1 MPDPAAPAPPE
12 AIVAFQQPDGTPI
25 ARWLCTPERLEDLA
39 LGWLFC
45 EGLIERSD
53 EVHELHLTP
62 AGHVCG
68 RLGDE
73 ARARLEVYDRDA
85 GPGPARAMRDPIRPP
100 VPLRPDEGTQ
110 ALLADP
116 GRLGDLFLELFDGAR
131 LKSVH
136 GGGLHT
142 GGRVVGG
149 RIVDIA
155 EDVSRSAVVD
165 KLVGAARRQARP
177 GEPESDGAMLL
188 LSGRIS
194 ATIAAKLVRAG
205 VAAAATISLPTSLAV
220 DIAETAGL
228 AIVGRARRDAPFR
241 YGAR

>member
-1 MPDPAAPAPPE
+1 MPDPEAPAPPE
-12 AIVAFQQPDGTPI
+12 ALVAFEQPDGTLV

-53 EVHELHLTP
+53 EVHELHVTSD
-62 AGHVCG
+62 GHVRA

-73 ARARLEVYDRDA
+73 ARARLAEFDREP
-85 GPGPARAMRDPIRPP
+85 GPGTARGLRYPIRTP
-100 VPLRPDEGTQ
+100 VPLRPDEDTR

-116 GRLGDLFLELFDGAR
+116 DRLGELFLQMFDGAR
-131 LKSVH
+131 LKSIH

-142 GGRVVGG
+142 GGRVFGG

-165 KLVGAARRQARP
+165 KLVGAARRQAHPARP
-177 GEPESDGAMLL
+177 TSDGDMLL

-220 DIAETAGL
+220 EIAEQAGL
-228 AIVGRARRDAPFR
+228 AIIGRARREAPFH
-241 YGAR
+241 YGAG

>member
-1 MPDPAAPAPPE
+1 MPDSAAPAPPE
-12 AIVAFQQPDGTPI
+12 AIVDFEQPDGTLI

-39 LGWLFC
+39 LGWLIC
-45 EGLIERSD
+45 EGLVERTD

-62 AGHVCG
+62 AGHVRA
-68 RLGDE
+68 RLADA
-73 ARARLEVYDRDA
+73 ARARIAARDRIS
-85 GPGPARAMRDPIRPP
+85 GPGPARGLWEPSRAPL
-100 VPLRPDEGTQ
+100 PLRPDEGAR
-110 ALLADP
+110 ALLAHP
-116 GRLGDLFLELFDGAR
+116 GRLGELFLELFEGAR
-131 LKSVH
+131 LKSIH

-165 KLVGAARRQARP
+165 KLVGAARRQALP
-177 GEPESDGAMLL
+177 GGPATDGAMFL

-194 ATIAAKLVRAG
+194 ATIAAKLARAG

-220 DIAETAGL
+220 DIAAQTGL
-228 AIVGRARRDAPFR
+228 AIVGRARRDPPFR
-241 YGAR
+241 YGAG

>member
-1 MPDPAAPAPPE
+1 MPDASAPAPPE
-12 AIVAFQQPDGTPI
+12 AIVAFEQPDGALI

-45 EGLIERSD
+45 EGLIRRAD

-62 AGHVCG
+62 AGHVRA

-73 ARARLEVYDRDA
+73 ARARLAAFDRSA
-85 GPGPARAMRDPIRPP
+85 GPGPASALRVP
-100 VPLRPDEGTQ
+100 VHAPVRLRPDESAQ
-110 ALLADP
+110 ELLADT
-116 GRLGDLFLELFDGAR
+116 GRLGDLFTELFDGAR
-131 LKSVH
+131 LKSIH

-165 KLVGAARRQARP
+165 KLVGAARRQART
-177 GEPESDGAMLL
+177 GDAATDGAMLL

-205 VAAAATISLPTSLAV
+205 IAAAATISLPTSLAV
-220 DIAETAGL
+220 DIAEQAGL
-228 AIVGRARRDAPFR
+228 AIVGRARRDRPFR
-241 YGAR
+241 YGAP

>member
-1 MPDPAAPAPPE
+1 MPVSAPPAPPE
-12 AIVAFQQPDGTPI
+12 AIVAFDEVDGSPI
-25 ARWLCTPERLEDLA
+25 ARWLCTPDRLEDLA
-39 LGWLFC
+39 VGWLFC
-45 EGLIERSD
+45 EGLIERAN
-53 EVHELHLTP
+53 EVQELRLTP
-62 AGHVCG
+62 AGHVRA
-68 RLGDE
+68 RLGDA
-73 ARARLEVYDRDA
+73 ARARIAAFDREG
-85 GPGPARAMRDPIRPP
+85 GPGPARGLRDPIRAP
-100 VPLRPDEGTQ
+100 VPLQPDEGTRE
-110 ALLADP
+110 LLADP
-116 GRLGDLFLELFDGAR
+116 GRLGDIFLELFDGAR
-131 LKSVH
+131 LKSIH

-165 KLVGAARRQARP
+165 KLVGAAGREAPRE
-177 GEPESDGAMLL
+177 GSEDGGAMFL

-220 DIAETAGL
+220 DIAEQAGL
-228 AIVGRARRDAPFR
+228 TIIGRARRDTPFR

>member
-12 AIVAFQQPDGTPI
+12 AIVAFEQPDGTLI

-45 EGLIERSD
+45 EGLVERSD

-62 AGHVCG
+62 AGHV
-68 RLGDE
+68 
-73 ARARLEVYDRDA
+73 RARLGEAARERLAAFERDC
-85 GPGPARAMRDPIRPP
+85 GPGPARALRHPVRGA
-100 VPLRPDEGTQ
+100 VPLRPDEGTR

-116 GRLGDLFLELFDGAR
+116 GRLGDLFAELFDGAR
-131 LKSVH
+131 LKSIH

-142 GGRVVGG
+142 GGRVAGG

-165 KLVGAARRQARP
+165 KLVGAAKRQARP
-177 GEPESDGAMLL
+177 GDPATDGTMFL

-194 ATIAAKLVRAG
+194 ATIAAKLARAG

-220 DIAETAGL
+220 DIAERTGL
-228 AIVGRARRDAPFR
+228 AIVGRARRESPFR
-241 YGAR
+241 YGAG

>member
-1 MPDPAAPAPPE
+1 MPDTAAPAPPE
-12 AIVAFQQPDGTPI
+12 AIIAFDEADGTPI
-25 ARWLCTPERLEDLA
+25 ARWLCTPDRLEDLA
-39 LGWLFC
+39 IGWLVC

-53 EVHELHLTP
+53 EVQELRLTP
-62 AGHVCG
+62 AGHVRA
-68 RLGDE
+68 RLGDA
-73 ARARLEVYDRDA
+73 ARSRIAAFDQGG
-85 GPGPARAMRDPIRPP
+85 GPGPAPSLQYPIRGP
-100 VPLRPDEGTQ
+100 VPLQTDEGTRE
-110 ALLADP
+110 LLADP

-131 LKSVH
+131 LKSIH

-165 KLVGAARRQARP
+165 KLVGAAER
-177 GEPESDGAMLL
+177 EDHPEGSADGGAMFL

-220 DIAETAGL
+220 DIAGQAGL
-228 AIVGRARRDAPFR
+228 TIIGRARRDAPFH